1 MDLIHELG
9 PLLANFF
16 MCSIEDT
23 LKHEGKM
30 PPYCKRYVDDTL
42 IIMPD
47 TTSAVNFLKILN

>member
-30 PPYCKRYVDDTL
+30 PSYCKRYVDDTL
-42 IIMPD
+42 IIIPD
-47 TTSAVNFLKILN
+47 TTSAVNFLEILN

>member
-30 PPYCKRYVDDTL
+30 PSYCKRYVDDTL
-42 IIMPD
+42 IIIPD
-47 TTSAVNFLKILN
+47 TTSAVNFL